1 MRIKASIFLPI
12 LFFADNFSGLKRK
25 LLPSVSVEELPL
37 IDLLLISHTHP
48 DHCDYNSLNSMSKS
62 SVVIMPKKTSAK
74 VENAGFNVKEFD
86 YWQSTDIGK
95 YRITVVPAKHQ
106 GICAGFIIEGS
117 KTIYFAGDTYFIPS
131 MTEIGNKFNLDV
143 AFLPIGGNRFFGKKM
158 VMDPQEAALAA
169 MELKSKTVIPIHYGT
184 FGKIPLML
192 SMNGT
197 PSDFMSKI
205 MDDKIKKSVKV
216 LAIGECLI
224 VE

>member
-1 MRIKASIFLPI
+1 
-12 LFFADNFSGLKRK
+12 
-25 LLPSVSVEELPL
+25 
-37 IDLLLISHTHP
+37 
-48 DHCDYNSLNSMSKS
+48 MSKS